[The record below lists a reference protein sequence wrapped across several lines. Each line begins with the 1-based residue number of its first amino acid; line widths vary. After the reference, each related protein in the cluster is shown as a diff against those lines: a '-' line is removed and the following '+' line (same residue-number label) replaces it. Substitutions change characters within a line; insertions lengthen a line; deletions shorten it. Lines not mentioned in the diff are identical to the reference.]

1 MQPPQ
6 SVPGIYTLVLHLID
20 ELEISVGSLGKI
32 SFAAGYYSYTGSGR
46 GPGGLKRVQRHLQVL
61 AGIKTTKRWHI
72 DYLLPYTSIQ
82 EVFITPT
89 KVDLE
94 CQIAS
99 SIGKQLASI
108 KGFGCS
114 DCRCQSHLHYAKDSE
129 RMLQAVRQAHS
140 RGFILI

>member
-6 SVPGIYTLVLHLID
+6 NVPGIYTLIIHLIG

-61 AGIKTTKRWHI
+61 TGIKTTKRWHI

-89 KVDLE
+89 QEDLE
-94 CQIAS
+94 CQIAR
-99 SIGKQLASI
+99 SIGKLLASI

-129 RMLQAVRQAHS
+129 QMLQAVRQAHS

>member
-20 ELEISVGSLGKI
+20 ERESSVGSLGKI
-32 SFAAGYYSYTGSGR
+32 SFAAGYYTYTGSGR

-61 AGIKTTKRWHI
+61 QGIKTTKRWHI
-72 DYLLPYTSIQ
+72 DYLLPFTSFQ
-82 EVFITPT
+82 EVFVTPT
-89 KVDLE
+89 QADLE

-99 SIGKQLASI
+99 SIGERLASI

-114 DCRCQSHLHYAKDSE
+114 DCRCQSHLHYAEGSE
-129 RMLQAVRQAHS
+129 RMMQAVWEAHS
-140 RGFILI
+140 Q